1 MTHLQCERKQRGF
14 TLLELMISVAIIG
27 ILAAIAMPAYDSYIT
42 KSKIKAAQ
50 ADLVGLSLSLE
61 NLYQKQLSYPT
72 VTTSNTADTQCVAY
86 NGTKSCTTSSWKPSQ
101 SADFNYSITDA
112 KAKSYQIQAVGSTGK
127 VNGCTIVLTSDNT
140 RSISGCPGFNGGW
153 Q

>member
-14 TLLELMISVAIIG
+14 TLLELMISVAVIG

-50 ADLVGLSLSLE
+50 ADLVGLGLSLE
-61 NLYQKQLSYPT
+61 NFYQKQLTYPT
-72 VTTSNTADTQCVAY
+72 VTTSATADTQCVAY
-86 NGTKSCTTSSWKPSQ
+86 NGTKSCTSSSWKPSQ
-101 SADFNYSITDA
+101 SADFTYSITDA
-112 KAKSYQIQAVGSTGK
+112 KAKSYQLQAVGTTGK
-127 VNGCTIVLTSDNT
+127 VNGCTVLLSSDNT

>member
-86 NGTKSCTTSSWKPSQ
+86 NGTKSCSTSSWKPSQ

-112 KAKSYQIQAVGSTGK
+112 KANSYEIQAEGTMGK
-127 VNGCTIVLTSDNT
+127 VKDCVISLASNNT
-140 RSISGCPGFNGGW
+140 RSIDKCPGFNGDW

>member
-1 MTHLQCERKQRGF
+1 
-14 TLLELMISVAIIG
+14 MISVAIIG

-42 KSKIKAAQ
+42 KSKLKAAQ

-61 NLYQKQLSYPT
+61 NLYQKQLSYPS

-86 NGTKSCTTSSWKPSQ
+86 NGTKSCSTSSWKPSQ
-101 SADFNYSITDA
+101 SADFNYSIINA
-112 KAKSYQIQAVGSTGK
+112 QAKSYQLQAAGTTGK

-140 RSISGCPGFNGGW
+140 RSISNCPGFNGGW